1 MKFIYI
7 MISLFL
13 ISCGKN
19 QRVKTIIP
27 KEFSKYVQ
35 KFEELSTNS
44 YVNKPARVVGV
55 VMTLTDSLDNETNGV
70 CYKEELDK
78 SNFGTQLYIMFNGVT
93 KSQKYIE
100 ISSTYWRYAT
110 DAEKEALIFH
120 ELGHC
125 MLNREHLDGF
135 NLQNNRYYSIMNYF
149 SFEGEIYTRNYQY
162 YIRELFK
169 ANGFNSNEI
178 SSNNYISFNAS
189 YYNTYSIVSNSI
201 TDSNRS
207 ENLVSIDNS
216 EIIDS
221 YDEAIEIS
229 KDKNHECVK
238 TLEDYHKKNGNQE

>member
-7 MISLFL
+7 IISLIL
-13 ISCGKN
+13 VSCGKN
-19 QRVKTIIP
+19 QNIKTSIP

-35 KFEELSTNS
+35 KFEELSKNS
-44 YVNKPARVVGV
+44 YINKPARVSGV

-78 SNFGTQLYIMFNGVT
+78 SNFGTQLYIMFNGVP

-125 MLNREHLDGF
+125 MLNREHLNGF
-135 NLQNNRYYSIMNYF
+135 SLQNNRYYSVMNYF
-149 SFEGEIYTRNYQY
+149 SFEGETYTRNYQY

-169 ANGFNSNEI
+169 AKGFNENEI
-178 SSNNYISFNAS
+178 SSNNYIAFNSS
-189 YYNTYSIVSNSI
+189 YYNTYSIVSSAISDVNENDNFVSFENSDI
-201 TDSNRS
+201 
-207 ENLVSIDNS
+207 V
-216 EIIDS
+216 DS
-221 YDEAIEIS
+221 YSEAIELS
-229 KDKNHECVK
+229 KSNDHNCVK
-238 TLEDYHKKNGNQE
+238 TLEDYHKKNADQ